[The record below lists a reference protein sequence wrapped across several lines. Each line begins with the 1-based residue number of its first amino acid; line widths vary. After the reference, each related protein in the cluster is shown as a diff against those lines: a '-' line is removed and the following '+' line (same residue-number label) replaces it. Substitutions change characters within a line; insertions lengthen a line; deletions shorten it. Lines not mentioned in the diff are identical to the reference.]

1 MPSTTLSPAVPN
13 NYTPPQSPS
22 PSPSQYLSR
31 QSSHT
36 ATSTVDASK
45 ISFLPSSE
53 PGSHPYDSPTLKID
67 DPATLEALKNAAD
80 LLGQGKCV
88 AFPTET
94 VYGLGADATSTVGV
108 NSIYAAKQRPL
119 DNPLIVHVG
128 SLRQLRGILAPSD
141 STTNTN
147 GHTMNT
153 DGGEIPEVYDALIS
167 KFWPGPLTI
176 LLPLPTNSPLSAA
189 VTAGQP
195 KFAAR
200 LPSHPIAQALCHLSS
215 LPLAAPSANASGN
228 PSPTSASHVFTD
240 LRNRIPLIIDGG
252 PCSVGLEST
261 VVDGLRDPPVVLR
274 PGGISV
280 EAIRELGGVWA
291 RTVTSRASLDDAADS
306 SIIPEAPGMKYK
318 HYSPRAGVI
327 LYEFGTRPP
336 CGKDLVRSTI
346 LSGKNF
352 NGKVGILRTRTW
364 KAGIGELTLDCL
376 RSESSDVKSEFY
388 GNEGVGGLTVVE
400 MGLGKGGE
408 EIGRGLFAALRE
420 LDDAGVDVIHVEGIE
435 EVHEGLAI
443 MNRLRKAASVVVR
456 TVW

>member
-1 MPSTTLSPAVPN
+1 MSATALSPVVPHSHP
-13 NYTPPQSPS
+13 PPQP

-36 ATSTVDASK
+36 AISTVDASK

-53 PGSHPYDSPTLKID
+53 PGSHPDDSPTIKID
-67 DPATLEALKNAAD
+67 DPATVETLKNAAD
-80 LLGQGKCV
+80 LLRQGKCV

-94 VYGLGADATSTVGV
+94 VYGLGADATNTVGV

-119 DNPLIVHVG
+119 DNPLIVHVS
-128 SLRQLRGILAPSD
+128 SLRQLRGILAPTNST
-141 STTNTN
+141 STTNGHATN
-147 GHTMNT
+147 TC
-153 DGGEIPEVYDALIS
+153 GGEIPEVYNALIS
-167 KFWPGPLTI
+167 TFWPGPLTI
-176 LLPLPTNSPLSAA
+176 LLPLPINSPLSTS

-200 LPSHPIAQALCHLSS
+200 MPSHPIARALCHLSS

-228 PSPTSASHVFTD
+228 PSPTTASHVLTD

-280 EAIRELGGVWA
+280 EAIRELGGIWA
-291 RTVTSRASLDDAADS
+291 RTVISRASLEDAADS

-318 HYSPRAGVI
+318 HYSPRAGVV
-327 LYEFGTRPP
+327 LYEFGTHPL
-336 CGKDLVRSTI
+336 CGKDLVRATI
-346 LSGKNF
+346 PSAKNF
-352 NGKVGILRTRTW
+352 NGKIGILRTRTW
-364 KAGIGELTLDCL
+364 EDGIGELTLGSL
-376 RSESSDVKSEFY
+376 KYESSD
-388 GNEGVGGLTVVE
+388 
-400 MGLGKGGE
+400 GGE
-408 EIGRGLFAALRE
+408 EIGRRLFAALRE
-420 LDDAGVDVIHVEGIE
+420 LDDKGVDVIHVEGIE
-435 EVHEGLAI
+435 EVLEGLAV

-456 TVW
+456 KVE